1 MQNQP
6 HLVMPLTPRAK
17 LHAMLELLPVTT
29 LLFPLPFSPFLPLCL
44 SALSTCFARVS
55 AVHPTHACFVLCLG
69 VCFSFLAGVQWRLV
83 QGRTQLPPLC
93 LSFSL
98 SSCRGMQQPW
108 QTGRVRGIGI
118 GCVCVCL
125 CMCVFLCFV
134 CQCVCASVCLCV
146 CVCVCVSVCLCVC
159 VPVCLC
165 ACVSVCLCLCL
176 CVNSHPCNQCKE
188 KNPKRNKCEAHAVMR
203 SLWRNRSRF
212 VSACERL
219 PEAVMAQAATQR
231 GEMGEE
237 GGR

>member
-146 CVCVCVSVCLCVC
+146 CVSVCLCVC
-159 VPVCLC
+159 VS
-165 ACVSVCLCLCL
+165 VSGDT
-176 CVNSHPCNQCKE
+176 
-188 KNPKRNKCEAHAVMR
+188 
-203 SLWRNRSRF
+203 RSRISLGFGACSFRAFRQTLPQENKVNGLCF
-212 VSACERL
+212 VCVLICPLCPHFADCFRL
-219 PEAVMAQAATQR
+219 WTEAQFSLPSPRV
-231 GEMGEE
+231 
-237 GGR
+237 